1 MYSTVISH
9 IMPFIQVILLSSSL
23 VFGLLKVLKIKE
35 FRFLNE
41 EYSFNLPFDQG
52 RRVENS
58 KLKSIL
64 TS

>member
-1 MYSTVISH
+1 
-9 IMPFIQVILLSSSL
+9 MPFIQVILLSSSL

-52 RRVENS
+52 RRAENS